1 MFYALRRKAVSFT
14 RKPRTLEQMH
24 LKHVDIMQVQLEGKR
39 QQKRDY
45 ELKLEQKML
54 RIERMQEEY
63 QQLEEELQPFIETV
77 QSQIEKLEN
86 MSTCCKRVHAATSP
100 NIVGSIVAA
109 ELPSMS
115 SGNFDDSIGEHHN
128 KAN

>member
-1 MFYALRRKAVSFT
+1 
-14 RKPRTLEQMH
+14 MH
-24 LKHVDIMQVQLEGKR
+24 QKHVEILQVQLEGKR

-63 QQLEEELQPFIETV
+63 QQLEEELQPLIETV

-86 MSTCCKRVHAATSP
+86 MSTCSKRVHAVASP
-100 NIVGSIVAA
+100 NAILSSPGMVESIVDCRS
-109 ELPSMS
+109 LPFMS
-115 SGNFDDSIGEHHN
+115 SSGSESIRADGESPRS
-128 KAN
+128 AQVAERG